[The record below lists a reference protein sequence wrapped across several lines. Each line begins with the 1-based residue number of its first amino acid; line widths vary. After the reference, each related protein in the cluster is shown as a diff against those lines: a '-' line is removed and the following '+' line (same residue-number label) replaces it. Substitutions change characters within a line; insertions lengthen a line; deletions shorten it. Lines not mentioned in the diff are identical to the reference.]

1 MAPIA
6 QSAEH
11 RFCKPAVMSSS
22 LIASS
27 AGKSVANMEGCPSGQ
42 REQTVNLP
50 AYAYGG
56 SNPPPSTR
64 RTRGDICGCSSVG
77 RASVFQTE
85 CRRFEPGRPLYKF
98 RLCPGSSVVEH
109 PLGKGE
115 VVSSNLILGS
125 EELASSSN
133 LTQKNDEAGNERWLK
148 KSLSGTN
155 HTST

>member
-1 MAPIA
+1 
-6 QSAEH
+6 
-11 RFCKPAVMSSS
+11 MSSS

-56 SNPPPSTR
+56 SNPPPSTEVGSSRKRLVTPRRNR
-64 RTRGDICGCSSVG
+64 RTRQRDFAGVAQLVEPQFSKLNVAGSSPVA
-77 RASVFQTE
+77 RSPF
-85 CRRFEPGRPLYKF
+85 FEGSAKEHPYSHFRPG
-98 RLCPGSSVVEH
+98 GSVVEH

-125 EELASSSN
+125 
-133 LTQKNDEAGNERWLK
+133 G
-148 KSLSGTN
+148 
-155 HTST
+155 

>member
-1 MAPIA
+1 
-6 QSAEH
+6 
-11 RFCKPAVMSSS
+11 MSSS

-27 AGKSVANMEGCPSGQ
+27 TEKSVANMEGCPSGQ

-56 SNPPPSTR
+56 SNPPPSTGR
-64 RTRGDICGCSSVG
+64 EKTKKFAGVAQLVEPQFSKLNVAGSSPVARSPFSEG
-77 RASVFQTE
+77 SAKQHPYSHFR
-85 CRRFEPGRPLYKF
+85 PG
-98 RLCPGSSVVEH
+98 GSVVEH

-125 EELASSSN
+125 SRTLEQPHS
-133 LTQKNDEAGNERWLK
+133 TNDEAGNERWLK

-155 HTST
+155 HT